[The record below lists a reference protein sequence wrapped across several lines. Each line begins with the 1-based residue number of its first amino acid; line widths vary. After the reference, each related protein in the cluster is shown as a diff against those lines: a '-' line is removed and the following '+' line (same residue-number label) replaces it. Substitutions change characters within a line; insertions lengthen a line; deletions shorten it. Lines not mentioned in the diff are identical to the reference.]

1 VAVHLTYRFLHLAD
15 GTFEVVS
22 TSGDNKL
29 GGDDFDDVI
38 IKYLVAEFKKENG
51 VDLIT

>member
-1 VAVHLTYRFLHLAD
+1 MTLAVVRLTYQSLNLAMAF
-15 GTFEVVS
+15 FEVKA

-38 IKYLVAEFKKENG
+38 MDYLVAEFKKRKRH
-51 VDLIT
+51 